1 MFIKYDI
8 IILANNERRQAMRK
22 LIPMVLLILLLTA
35 CSKDVLLPNLS
46 GMTEEEAITELAELN
61 IEYEVLYELDVTV
74 PHGEFIRY
82 ESGYSVGK
90 KVTSSD
96 VIMIYIANNGT
107 LLPTLADKTE
117 EEVITI
123 LSGLEIEFDL
133 LYEFNFAKEDYD
145 FSRYLN
151 FEAGDLLPYG
161 EEVKVYITWNGSI
174 LPDLTNLLKREIEA
188 ALEYEFIQNYAFEYI
203 ENDEYQE
210 DLFAGYK
217 NLEIGHPAPETGII
231 TVYLYK
237 NSFTDD
243 SETLFISKYLS
254 GEGVNRAIEI
264 YNPLDTTVDLADYH
278 IALFMNGSYE
288 VTHRIQLTGLLESQ
302 GTHVLIYRGSTQSL
316 KDKANQESSLLLFDG
331 NDVVQLR
338 YKNDTFID
346 TIYDLGNM
354 LFVMWNEMYI
364 RNENVTHGVRT
375 FNLSQWDAYIPGYIT
390 PFGTHPFAK
399 PETFEINLS
408 YLNNM
413 WGGTSVSGMV
423 QVTVTGIND
432 GDTASFSPGFEGN
445 ARMRFLGVDT
455 PETYP
460 DVDPWGLE
468 AKAFTTS
475 YLSNSS
481 NTFYV
486 QSDPYLG
493 ATETYGRSL
502 GYVWVNGEMLNY
514 LLIKNGFSWNYL
526 SSDTKLVYN
535 NRYLYRWFQDA
546 QKYAQDNNLG
556 LHS

>member
-1 MFIKYDI
+1 
-8 IILANNERRQAMRK
+8 MRK

-35 CSKDVLLPNLS
+35 CSKDILLPNLS
-46 GMTEEEAITELAELN
+46 NLTEEDAIVELTELNL
-61 IEYEVLYELDVTV
+61 EYEVLYELDVTI

-82 ESGYSVGK
+82 EAGYATGK
-90 KVTSSD
+90 KVTSGE
-96 VIMIYIANNGT
+96 VIKIYIANNGT
-107 LLPTLADKTE
+107 ILPTFIDETE
-117 EEVITI
+117 SEVITA
-123 LSGLEIEFDL
+123 LDDLNIEYNL
-133 LYEFNFAKEDYD
+133 LYEYNFAKADYD
-145 FSRYLN
+145 FSRYLD
-151 FEAGDLLPYG
+151 FEAGDLLPTG
-161 EEVKVYITWNGSI
+161 ETVNVYITWNGSI
-174 LPDLTNLLKREIEA
+174 LPDLTNLLKREIEE
-188 ALEYEFIQNYAFEYI
+188 ALEYDFIQNYTFEYI
-203 ENDEYQE
+203 ENDEYQQ

-217 NLEIGHPAPETGII
+217 DLEIGHPAPETGTI

-264 YNPLDTTVDLADYH
+264 YNPTDSTIDLADYH

-288 VTHRIQLTGLLESQ
+288 VNHRIQLTGMLES
-302 GTHVLIYRGSTQSL
+302 GETHLLIYRGSTQSL
-316 KDKANQESSLLLFDG
+316 KDIADQDSNVLLFDG

-364 RNENVTHGVRT
+364 RSSAVTAGSRT
-375 FNLSQWDAYIPGYIT
+375 FNLTQWDAYIPSYIE
-390 PFGTHPFAK
+390 PFGAHPYEKSEIFD
-399 PETFEINLS
+399 INLS
-408 YLNNM
+408 YLNNT
-413 WGGTSVSGMV
+413 WGNTTVSGMV
-423 QVTVTGIND
+423 QVTVSNIND
-432 GDTASFSPGFEGN
+432 GDTASFSPGFEGDS
-445 ARMRFLGVDT
+445 RMRFLGVDT

-460 DVDPWGLE
+460 VADPWGPE

-475 YLSNSS
+475 YLNKSGA
-481 NTFYV
+481 TIYV

-493 ATETYGRSL
+493 STETYGRSL
-502 GYVWVNGEMLNY
+502 GYVWVDGEMLNY

-546 QKYAQDNNLG
+546 QKYAQDNQLG
-556 LHS
+556 IHS

>member
-1 MFIKYDI
+1 MFIKYVI

-46 GMTEEEAITELAELN
+46 NLTEEEAITELTELN
-61 IEYEVLYELDVTV
+61 IDYEVLYELDITI

-82 ESGYSVGK
+82 ESGYATGK
-90 KVTSSD
+90 KVTSGE
-96 VIMIYIANNGT
+96 VIKIYIANNGT
-107 LLPTLADKTE
+107 ILPTLSDKTE
-117 EEVITI
+117 DEVKVI
-123 LSGLEIEFDL
+123 LDGLDIEYGF
-133 LYEFNFAKEDYD
+133 LYEFNFTKEDYE
-145 FSRYLN
+145 FSKYLDY
-151 FEAGDLLPYG
+151 EAGDLLPTG
-161 EEVKVYITWNGSI
+161 EELKVYITWNGSI
-174 LPDLTNLLKREIEA
+174 LPDLTNLLKREVEA
-188 ALEYEFIQNYAFEYI
+188 ALEYDFIQNYTFEYI
-203 ENDEYQE
+203 ENDEYQQ

-217 NLEIGHPAPETGII
+217 DLEIGHPAPETGTII
-231 TVYLYK
+231 VYLYK

-243 SETLFISKYLS
+243 TETLFISKYLS

-264 YNPLDTTVDLADYH
+264 YNPTDSTIDLADYH

-288 VTHRIQLTGLLESQ
+288 MTHRIQLTGMLESK
-302 GTHVLIYRGSTQSL
+302 GTHILIYRGSSQSL
-316 KDKANQESSLLLFDG
+316 KDIADQDSNVLLFDG

-364 RNENVTHGVRT
+364 RNKDVTSGSRA
-375 FNLSQWDAYIPGYIT
+375 FILSQWDAYIPSYIT

-399 PETFEINLS
+399 PETFDINLS
-408 YLNNM
+408 YLNNS
-413 WGGTSVSGMV
+413 WGNTTVSGMLL
-423 QVTVTGIND
+423 VTTTYIND
-432 GDTASFSPGFEGN
+432 GDTAHFSPGFEGDS
-445 ARMRFLGVDT
+445 RMRFLGVDT

-460 DVDPWGLE
+460 VAEPWGLE
-468 AKAFTTS
+468 AKAYVTELLMKPGATV
-475 YLSNSS
+475 
-481 NTFYV
+481 YV

-493 ATETYGRSL
+493 SVETYGRTL
-502 GYVWVNGEMLNY
+502 GYVWVDGELLNY
-514 LLIKNGFSWNYL
+514 LVIKNGFSWNYL

-556 LHS
+556 IHS

>member
-1 MFIKYDI
+1 
-8 IILANNERRQAMRK
+8 MRK

-35 CSKDVLLPNLS
+35 CSKDVLLPDLSNL
-46 GMTEEEAITELAELN
+46 TEEEAITELTELN
-61 IEYEVLYELDVTV
+61 INYEILYELDITI

-82 ESGYSVGK
+82 EAGYATGK
-90 KVTSSD
+90 KVTSGE
-96 VIMIYIANNGT
+96 VIKIYIANNGT
-107 LLPTLADKTE
+107 TLPTLSDKTE
-117 EEVITI
+117 DEVIVI
-123 LSGLEIEFDL
+123 LNGLDIEYSF

-145 FSRYLN
+145 FSRYMDY
-151 FEAGDLLPYG
+151 EAGDLLPTG
-161 EEVKVYITWNGSI
+161 EELKVYITWNGSI

-188 ALEYEFIQNYAFEYI
+188 ALEYDFIQNYAFEYI

-217 NLEIGHPAPETGII
+217 DLEIGHPAPDTGTI

-243 SETLFISKYLS
+243 TETLFISKYLS

-264 YNPLDTTVDLADYH
+264 YNPTDRAIDLADYH

-288 VTHRIQLTGLLESQ
+288 MTHRIQLTGMLESE
-302 GTHVLIYRGSTQSL
+302 GTHILIYRGSTQSL
-316 KDKANQESSLLLFDG
+316 KDIADQDSNVLLFDG

-354 LFVMWNEMYI
+354 LFVMWNEMFI
-364 RNENVTHGVRT
+364 RSEDVTSGSRT
-375 FNLSQWDAYIPGYIT
+375 FNLTEWDAYIPSYIT
-390 PFGTHPFAK
+390 PFGTHPFDK
-399 PETFEINLS
+399 LETFEINLS
-408 YLNNM
+408 YLNNS
-413 WGGTSVSGMV
+413 WGSTTVSGMV
-423 QVTVTGIND
+423 QVTVSNIND
-432 GDTASFSPGFEGN
+432 GDTASFSPGFEGDS
-445 ARMRFLGVDT
+445 RMRFLGVDT

-460 DVDPWGLE
+460 SVEPWGLE
-468 AKAFTTS
+468 GKAFTTS
-475 YLSNSS
+475 YLNKPGA
-481 NTFYV
+481 TIYV

-502 GYVWVNGEMLNY
+502 GYIWVDGEMLNY

-526 SSDTKLVYN
+526 STDTKLVYN
-535 NRYLYRWFQDA
+535 HRYLYRWFQDA

-556 LHS
+556 IHS